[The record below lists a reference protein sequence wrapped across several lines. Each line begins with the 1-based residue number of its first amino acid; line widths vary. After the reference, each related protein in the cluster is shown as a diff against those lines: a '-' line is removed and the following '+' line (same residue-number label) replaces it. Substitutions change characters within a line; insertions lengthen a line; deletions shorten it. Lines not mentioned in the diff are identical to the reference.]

1 VSSFKKHEHPADAD
15 ADAAPPAPPGAAPAA
30 AGEPALRRPYV
41 VAPWLRQFGLTAWLL
56 IGIGVVLVV
65 LVEVVGALTTIFV
78 PALFAAL
85 LGATFLPLADRLE
98 RWGMKRWLAAL
109 LVMLIVVL
117 IAVAITAIVVI
128 GVFNQFPTVAK
139 NLDAASQ
146 SIASWLNTHNVN
158 IDRAQ
163 ITSDLRKVGSSL
175 SKGAVGAVVQGI
187 QMAALAVFG
196 IFIGLNILVYFL
208 ADGRG
213 LSHWVSFHMP
223 PVPQPVAYR
232 ILANSAGFLRGYIW
246 GSTIIGL
253 FNGGVMFLGALVLGV
268 PLAATIGI
276 VGWFTNYVPMFGAIV
291 GGAFAVLIALGSGGL
306 PKALAMLVVVIIS
319 NGTLQTVVSQF
330 ALGAAL
336 KLHPLAVLVAT
347 TVGAILFGA
356 IGGVVAAPF
365 LKIVMDVSH
374 QLRGAGLFDDPEAA
388 VAMSGAS
395 PPEGGSRG
403 DPRGDPGPLDGAI
416 ERPPTVA

>member
-1 VSSFKKHEHPADAD
+1 VSLLTKHEHPEDALP
-15 ADAAPPAPPGAAPAA
+15 DAAPSASPGAAPAA

-41 VAPWLRQFGLTAWLL
+41 VASWLREFGLTAWLL
-56 IGIGVVLVV
+56 IGIGVVLLVV
-65 LVEVVGALTTIFV
+65 VEVVGALTTIFV

-98 RWGMKRWLAAL
+98 RWGVKRWLAAL
-109 LVMLIVVL
+109 LVMLLIVL
-117 IAVAITAIVVI
+117 IAVAITAIVVM
-128 GVFNQFPTVAK
+128 GVLNQFPTVQK

-146 SIASWLNTHNVN
+146 SISSWLNTHNVN

-163 ITSDLRKVGSSL
+163 ITSALKKVGSSL
-175 SKGAVGAVVQGI
+175 SKGAVSAVVQGI

-213 LSHWVSFHMP
+213 LGRWVSFHLP

-253 FNGGVMFLGALVLGV
+253 FNGGVMFIGALVLGV

-276 VGWFTNYVPMFGAIV
+276 VGWFTNYVPMFGAII

-365 LKIVMDVSH
+365 LKIVMDASRL
-374 QLRGAGLFDDPEAA
+374 LRGAGLFDEPDVA
-388 VAMSGAS
+388 VATSGAPPPDGGSPVGPPGGPPDGVAES
-395 PPEGGSRG
+395 PPT
-403 DPRGDPGPLDGAI
+403 A
-416 ERPPTVA
+416 A